1 MKSEYSYHS
10 FSSDE
15 TITIGESIA
24 KLLKGDET
32 VGITGDLGAGKTQLV
47 KGICKYFGIA
57 ENEVSSP
64 TFSIVNEYHGNK
76 IIYHFDFY
84 RILSEDELWDIGIED
99 YLTSHNLKLVEWFE
113 LAPGV
118 MPETFVRIQIQ
129 HLNEHERK
137 IVVTIS

>member
-10 FSSDE
+10 NSPEATVSIGE
-15 TITIGESIA
+15 TIAT
-24 KLLKGDET
+24 LLKGSET

-76 IIYHFDFY
+76 VIYHFDFY
-84 RILSEDELWDIGIED
+84 RIQNEDELWDIGIED
-99 YLTSHNLKLVEWFE
+99 YFSSRQINLVEWFE

-118 MPETFVRIQIQ
+118 MPEEFVRVQI
-129 HLNEHERK
+129 LSVSENERK
-137 IVVTIS
+137 IVVTFP